1 LFFGIW
7 FVYCCY
13 RIQENITL
21 DIKIMKMNKK
31 LAVFGLTVA
40 TSAMLFGSCSTIQ
53 NTNNTTKGGVIGGVA
68 GGALGALIGNKAGST
83 AIGTIAGAAIGGAA
97 GILIGKKMDK
107 QAAEIAKTV
116 EGAEVTQAG
125 EGIVVKFDSGILFD
139 FNKSDLK
146 ASARENIKNLVATL
160 NKEQGTDI
168 LVIGHTDNIGSLD
181 ANQKVSENRANA
193 VRAFAVSQGLSSS
206 RIRTE
211 GRNFSE
217 PLESND
223 TESGRAA
230 NRRVE
235 IVIVAGS
242 QMKQEAKNQAK

>member
-1 LFFGIW
+1 
-7 FVYCCY
+7 
-13 RIQENITL
+13 
-21 DIKIMKMNKK
+21 
-31 LAVFGLTVA
+31 
-40 TSAMLFGSCSTIQ
+40 
-53 NTNNTTKGGVIGGVA
+53 
-68 GGALGALIGNKAGST
+68 
-83 AIGTIAGAAIGGAA
+83 
-97 GILIGKKMDK
+97 MDK

-168 LVIGHTDNIGSLD
+168 LVIGHTDNVGSLD

-193 VRAFAVSQGLSSS
+193 VRAFAVSQGLASS

-223 TESGRAA
+223 TEAGRAA

-235 IVIVAGS
+235 IVIVAGN
-242 QMKQEAKNQAK
+242 QMKQEAKSQAQ

>member
-1 LFFGIW
+1 
-7 FVYCCY
+7 
-13 RIQENITL
+13 
-21 DIKIMKMNKK
+21 MKMNKK

-97 GILIGKKMDK
+97 GVLIGKKMDK

-146 ASARENIKNLVATL
+146 ASARENIKNLVSTL

-168 LVIGHTDNIGSLD
+168 LVIGHTDNVGSLD

-193 VRAFAVSQGLSSS
+193 VRAFAVSQGLASS

-223 TESGRAA
+223 TEAGRAA

-235 IVIVAGS
+235 IVIVAGN
-242 QMKQEAKNQAK
+242 QMKQEAKSQAQ

>member
-1 LFFGIW
+1 
-7 FVYCCY
+7 
-13 RIQENITL
+13 
-21 DIKIMKMNKK
+21 MKMNKK

-125 EGIVVKFDSGILFD
+125 EGLVVKFDSGI
-139 FNKSDLK
+139 
-146 ASARENIKNLVATL
+146 
-160 NKEQGTDI
+160 
-168 LVIGHTDNIGSLD
+168 
-181 ANQKVSENRANA
+181 
-193 VRAFAVSQGLSSS
+193 
-206 RIRTE
+206 
-211 GRNFSE
+211 
-217 PLESND
+217 
-223 TESGRAA
+223 
-230 NRRVE
+230 
-235 IVIVAGS
+235 
-242 QMKQEAKNQAK
+242 

>member
-1 LFFGIW
+1 
-7 FVYCCY
+7 
-13 RIQENITL
+13 
-21 DIKIMKMNKK
+21 MNKK

-97 GILIGKKMDK
+97 GVLIGKKMDK

-168 LVIGHTDNIGSLD
+168 LVIGHTDNVGSLD

-223 TESGRAA
+223 TEAGRAA

-235 IVIVAGS
+235 IVIVAGN
-242 QMKQEAKNQAK
+242 QMKQEAKAQAK

>member
-1 LFFGIW
+1 
-7 FVYCCY
+7 
-13 RIQENITL
+13 
-21 DIKIMKMNKK
+21 MNKK

-97 GILIGKKMDK
+97 GVLIGKKMDK

-168 LVIGHTDNIGSLD
+168 LVIGHTDNVGSLD

-193 VRAFAVSQGLSSS
+193 VRAFAVSQGLASS

-223 TESGRAA
+223 TEAGRAA

-235 IVIVAGS
+235 IVIVAGN

>member
-1 LFFGIW
+1 
-7 FVYCCY
+7 
-13 RIQENITL
+13 
-21 DIKIMKMNKK
+21 MKMNKK
-31 LAVFGLTVA
+31 LAVFGLTLA

>member
-1 LFFGIW
+1 
-7 FVYCCY
+7 
-13 RIQENITL
+13 
-21 DIKIMKMNKK
+21 MKMNKK

-53 NTNNTTKGGVIGGVA
+53 NANNTTKGGVIGGVA

-97 GILIGKKMDK
+97 GVLIGKKMDK

-146 ASARENIKNLVATL
+146 SSARENIKNLVATL
-160 NKEQGTDI
+160 NKEPGTDI
-168 LVIGHTDNIGSLD
+168 LVIGHTDNVGSLD

-193 VRAFAVSQGLSSS
+193 VRAYAVSQGLASS

-211 GRNFSE
+211 GRNYSE

-223 TESGRAA
+223 TEAGRAA

-235 IVIVAGS
+235 IVIVAGN